1 MFGWRKRQIADQVD
15 KDINATAHPDAD
27 LTEPAPVAANKDALY
42 TVGLNEAGNTQ
53 LVVKIAY
60 GSATLTMSP
69 DQVRKLIR
77 QLEATLDEQE
87 ESQ

>member
-15 KDINATAHPDAD
+15 KDINATAQPDAD
-27 LTEPAPVAANKDALY
+27 QTEPATVAANKDALY

-53 LVVKIAY
+53 LVLKINY
-60 GSATLTMSP
+60 GTTTLTMSP

>member
-15 KDINATAHPDAD
+15 RDINATAQPDAD
-27 LTEPAPVAANKDALY
+27 QTEPAPVAANKDALY

-60 GSATLTMSP
+60 GSATLTMDPGS
-69 DQVRKLIR
+69 VRRLIR
-77 QLEATLDEQE
+77 QLEATLEE
-87 ESQ
+87 ESK